1 MTVHVSYTL
10 LGVGLLIRQS
20 LWLFNAVKLV
30 GAIYLIYLGV
40 KMLMT
45 KAGNG
50 RRMHRPHRCPTWP
63 RCAPAS

>member
-50 RRMHRPHRCPTWP
+50 QTDAPAAPLSDLP